1 MSTRITAQQSSHLLV
16 SGVLDFSG
24 VLLVREAGEGLI
36 RQAPE
41 QVVIDFSGV
50 ERAGSAAVS
59 LMMCWLRTACRERKS
74 IRFIQVPE
82 LLQKIIA
89 VSGLTENLFI
99 DQC

>member
-1 MSTRITAQQSSHLLV
+1 MTQIIALQPNHLLV
-16 SGVLDFSG
+16 SGDLDFSG
-24 VLLVREAGEGLI
+24 VLLVRSSGEALI

-41 QVVIDFSGV
+41 EVVIDFSGV

-59 LMMCWLRTACRERKS
+59 LMMCWLRTACQEKRQ
-74 IRFIQVPE
+74 IRFTQLPE
-82 LLQKIIA
+82 LLKKIIT